1 MTKYFFTLGIETHLT
16 YGIYV
21 INFFDTI
28 DKQSFVFISNPISKK
43 STYEC
48 IVRKASYLYNFDS
61 LKVLNNLFKRERLGS
76 TVVGNGIAIP
86 HVVDEIITEPKGIIS
101 ILSKGVNFDSLDNI
115 PVDIIFLLFFP
126 SNKKTEYL
134 QILASISRLL
144 RNTDLTNK
152 LRGCKSQE
160 SAFAT
165 FSQIIEYKAA

>member
-1 MTKYFFTLGIETHLT
+1 M
-16 YGIYV
+16 

-28 DKQSFVFISNPISKK
+28 DKNSFVFIRNPISKK
-43 STYEC
+43 SIYET
-48 IVRKASYLYNFDS
+48 IVKEASKIYNLDS
-61 LKVLNNLFKRERLGS
+61 LEVLNNLFKRERLGS

-86 HVVDEIITEPKGIIS
+86 HVADNLITEPKGLIS
-101 ILSKGVNFDSLDNI
+101 ILSKGINFDSLDNI
-115 PVDIIFLLFFP
+115 PVDIVVLLFFP
-126 SNKKTEYL
+126 VNKKTEYL

-144 RNTDLTNK
+144 RNSNLTNK